1 MPVIVV
7 GADTPYGEAI
17 VAALLS
23 RGGETRAFAT
33 DPERAAALRTLG
45 AKVAVGDLSDGS
57 HVGAAAYNT
66 FTAVFIEESVFDGRQ
81 FSFATDATGVL
92 QTWVGAI
99 RDSGAQRVIWVGDSP
114 PSFETP
120 FAPEFAVVE
129 PGNRAKEEIAVEVAD
144 LNDRATL
151 LPEP

>member
-7 GADTPYGEAI
+7 GADTPLGEAI
-17 VAALLS
+17 VAALVS
-23 RGGETRAFAT
+23 RGGETRAFVT
-33 DPERAAALRTLG
+33 DPERAVMLRALG

-66 FTAVFIEESVFDGRQ
+66 FTAVIVEESVFDGRQ
-81 FSFATDATGVL
+81 YSFASDATGVL
-92 QTWVGAI
+92 ETWVGAV
-99 RDSGAQRVIWVGDSP
+99 RDSRVQRVIWVGDPP
-114 PSFETP
+114 PSLQT
-120 FAPEFAVVE
+120 APV
-129 PGNRAKEEIAVEVAD
+129 PEIAVITRDDRSDQEVALEVAD

>member
-7 GADTPYGEAI
+7 GADTPLGEAI
-17 VAALLS
+17 VAALVS

-33 DPERAAALRTLG
+33 DPERAAALRALG

-66 FTAVFIEESVFDGRQ
+66 FTAVIVEDAAFDGRQ
-81 FSFATDATGVL
+81 FSFAADATEVL
-92 QTWVGAI
+92 ETWGGAV
-99 RDSGAQRVIWVGDSP
+99 RDSRVQRVIWVGNP
-114 PSFETP
+114 PASLEAP
-120 FAPEFAVVE
+120 FAPEFAVVT
-129 PGNRAKEEIAVEVAD
+129 PNDRSDEEIAVEVAD

-151 LPEP
+151 SPDP

>member
-23 RGGETRAFAT
+23 RGGEIRAFVT
-33 DPERAAALRTLG
+33 DPERAATLRALG

-57 HVGAAAYNT
+57 HVEAAAYNT
-66 FTAVFIEESVFDGRQ
+66 FTAVIVEEAVFDGRQ
-81 FSFATDATGVL
+81 FSFSTDASGVL
-92 QTWVGAI
+92 ETWVRAI
-99 RDSGAQRVIWVGDSP
+99 RDSGPQRVIWVGNPP
-114 PSFETP
+114 PSFEAAL
-120 FAPEFAVVE
+120 APEFALVA
-129 PGNRAKEEIAVEVAD
+129 PGNRAREEIAAEVAD

-151 LPEP
+151 WPEA

>member
-7 GADTPYGEAI
+7 GADTPLGEAI
-17 VAALLS
+17 VAALVS

-33 DPERAAALRTLG
+33 DPDRAAALRALG

-66 FTAVFIEESVFDGRQ
+66 FTAVIVEESVFDGRQ
-81 FSFATDATGVL
+81 FSFAADATGVL
-92 QTWVGAI
+92 ETWVGAV
-99 RDSGAQRVIWVGDSP
+99 RDSRVQRVIWVGDSP
-114 PSFETP
+114 PSHDAP
-120 FAPEFAVVE
+120 FAPEFTVVTPDDRPDQE
-129 PGNRAKEEIAVEVAD
+129 VALEVAD